1 MELWAIQNPEHEYI
15 RILEVSTC
23 IAELQSVYQD
33 ELFFKVK
40 KNIGLSFFNFDSFGF
55 SLFAF
60 RFSTKALGKNI
71 IFVCF
76 SNSERKW
83 LVSPENPPQTLS
95 SVFYGDFI
103 FTLVTIF
110 PSYSSLHSRIHGLAV
125 LKIIREWRTKSKVY
139 RNGHRSV
146 HRNFFVCTVKATR
159 KRIPKKKNHRWDVAP
174 SNSLIVSN
182 RRPRDLRG
190 TGFINLTFQLSPK
203 TQPPLWCPSKLIPT
217 F

>member
-1 MELWAIQNPEHEYI
+1 MQILWIWSQLP
-15 RILEVSTC
+15 RILTLWLAETRNGASSSSEPRTRVRILGVSAC
-23 IAELQSVYQD
+23 IAVSVYQD

-40 KNIGLSFFNFDSFGF
+40 KKLSDYLFFNFDSFGF

-83 LVSPENPPQTLS
+83 LVSPENTPHTLS

-125 LKIIREWRTKSKVY
+125 LK
-139 RNGHRSV
+139 N
-146 HRNFFVCTVKATR
+146 N
-159 KRIPKKKNHRWDVAP
+159 
-174 SNSLIVSN
+174 
-182 RRPRDLRG
+182 
-190 TGFINLTFQLSPK
+190 
-203 TQPPLWCPSKLIPT
+203 
-217 F
+217 

>member
-1 MELWAIQNPEHEYI
+1 MSYSSKL
-15 RILEVSTC
+15 
-23 IAELQSVYQD
+23 
-33 ELFFKVK
+33 K
-40 KNIGLSFFNFDSFGF
+40 KIIGLSFFNFDSFGF

-83 LVSPENPPQTLS
+83 LVSPENTPHTLS

-125 LKIIREWRTKSKVY
+125 LKIIREWRMKSKVY

-159 KRIPKKKNHRWDVAP
+159 KRIPKKKP
-174 SNSLIVSN
+174 SM
-182 RRPRDLRG
+182 RCR
-190 TGFINLTFQLSPK
+190 TFK
-203 TQPPLWCPSKLIPT
+203 FTNYFK
-217 F
+217 

>member
-1 MELWAIQNPEHEYI
+1 MARCYRGHWRYGVQKQGMELRTLRVSLSLSLSLSLSCTQISLNYNQYI
-15 RILEVSTC
+15 KMSYSSKL
-23 IAELQSVYQD
+23 
-33 ELFFKVK
+33 K
-40 KNIGLSFFNFDSFGF
+40 KIIGLSFFNFDSFGF

-83 LVSPENPPQTLS
+83 LVSPENTPHTLS

-125 LKIIREWRTKSKVY
+125 LK
-139 RNGHRSV
+139 N
-146 HRNFFVCTVKATR
+146 N
-159 KRIPKKKNHRWDVAP
+159 
-174 SNSLIVSN
+174 
-182 RRPRDLRG
+182 
-190 TGFINLTFQLSPK
+190 
-203 TQPPLWCPSKLIPT
+203 
-217 F
+217 